1 MRRTATTKAT
11 LALSLAL
18 VAFAA
23 GCSEPEATRT
33 APKLP
38 HQFCWNAFDREDVQP
53 LLPKGKAIKQ
63 EAGGFQFSERV
74 RYKSC
79 ILYVDGNYGF
89 RAFATFEDEEDSI
102 DWSSWDARRPDEIPV
117 GRKGIAW
124 NTGAATYIA
133 CKPVTGTGPSSAEF
147 MELRI
152 HLSGARGQNERKT
165 LPELLKQFTAFAQKE
180 LKCA

>member
-1 MRRTATTKAT
+1 MRRTVTTRAT
-11 LALSLAL
+11 LALSLTLAAL
-18 VAFAA
+18 AA
-23 GCSEPEATRT
+23 GCSEPEATET

-38 HQFCWNAFDREDVQP
+38 QQFCWNAFDRDNVQP
-53 LLPKGKAIKQ
+53 LLPNGEEIKQ
-63 EAGGFQFSERV
+63 EAGEFQFSERV

-79 ILYVDGNYGF
+79 TLYVDGNYGF
-89 RAFATFEDEEDSI
+89 RAFATFEDEEGSI
-102 DWSSWDARRPDEIPV
+102 DWSSWDALGPDKVPV

-124 NTGAATYIA
+124 NTGAATYVA

-165 LPELLKQFTAFAQKE
+165 LPGLLKQFTAFAQKE

>member
-1 MRRTATTKAT
+1 MRRTATTGAT
-11 LALSLAL
+11 LALTLAL
-18 VAFAA
+18 ATFAA
-23 GCSEPEATRT
+23 GCSEPEATEA

-38 HQFCWNAFDREDVQP
+38 QQFCWNAFERDDVKP
-53 LLPKGKAIKQ
+53 LLPNGDEIKQ
-63 EAGGFQFSERV
+63 ESGEFKFSERA

-79 ILYVDGNYGF
+79 IIYVDGNYGF

-102 DWSSWDARRPDEIPV
+102 DWSSWDARRPDKIHV

-165 LPELLKQFTAFAQKE
+165 LPDLLKQFTAFAQKK
-180 LKCA
+180 LQCA